1 MTVDVVWLDA
11 LRAACDPVFAA
22 ADAGFEW
29 NEHVHFDADRPT
41 LLWEADP
48 ARFAARY
55 PDSRIERSY
64 GDQWPPPCIDYW
76 LHVDPVRMTAR
87 LSVEGW
93 DLSDTTL
100 DIAGDGSMDGQAV
113 AAAFAA
119 VLRVST

>member
-1 MTVDVVWLDA
+1 MTVDLAWLDA
-11 LRAACDPVFAA
+11 VRTACDPVFAA

-29 NEHVHFDADRPT
+29 NEHFDADRPT

-48 ARFAARY
+48 TRFAARY
-55 PDSRIERSY
+55 SDSRLERSY

-76 LHVDPVRMTAR
+76 VYVDPVRMTAR

-93 DLSDTTL
+93 NLPDTTL
-100 DIAGDGSMDGQAV
+100 DLTGDGAVDGQLV